1 MFQQL
6 RVMKLYMCKLSQA
19 TEKQELFQQI
29 LIRRKKPVKRKIFM
43 FLLVNIYYY
52 LIKYLA
58 KKTIYYHMSSQAMI

>member
-19 TEKQELFQQI
+19 TEKQELFQQV
-29 LIRRKKPVKRKIFM
+29 LMRRKKPVKRKIFI

-52 LIKYLA
+52 LIK
-58 KKTIYYHMSSQAMI
+58 H